1 MKNYKD
7 LEIYKKG
14 LSLFFETHK
23 MSLLLPKYELYELGS
38 QLRRSSDSVITN
50 IVEGY
55 GRKRYQA
62 DFIKFLVYSHSS
74 NLETINHLEK
84 IAILYPEP
92 LAVVSKL
99 ITEYDTLGAQI
110 YKFLLYVEK
119 NWNKFE

>member
-14 LSLFFETHK
+14 LSLFFETHR
-23 MSLLLPKYELYELGS
+23 MSLQLPKHELYELGS

-74 NLETINHLEK
+74 NLETINHLDK
-84 IAILYPEP
+84 ILVLYPKHLE
-92 LAVVSKL
+92 VVSRL
-99 ITEYDTLGAQI
+99 IKEYDVLGAQI

>member
-1 MKNYKD
+1 
-7 LEIYKKG
+7 
-14 LSLFFETHK
+14 
-23 MSLLLPKYELYELGS
+23 MSLQLPKYELYELGS
-38 QLRRSSDSVITN
+38 QLRRSSDSVVTN

-84 IAILYPEP
+84 IAILYPEY
-92 LAVVSKL
+92 LGMVSKL
-99 ITEYDTLGAQI
+99 ITEYDVLGAPI

-119 NWNKFE
+119 NWNKF